1 MKTLSIC
8 FVLIAMLI
16 TSAQA
21 QEFRGAEIGLQ
32 VSNQVDR
39 SGLLVLGV
47 REGASSGLD
56 LTLEEYELPPVP
68 PNEIFDARIIST
80 PGQSQLG
87 LGGIRDYRAIESST
101 EAFTLTYTIAWQCG
115 QGSPG
120 IQVSWSDPYPSRV
133 TALSID
139 GADMAGETEWTSTF
153 AQGQATVRVTFN
165 YKPLEFTATP
175 PSLSFDINDRNAT
188 PSKQVELVTL
198 NDANAA
204 WLSSVDA
211 TWLSV
216 DPSEGNGSETL
227 TVTVTSTD
235 MPRGNYNATISIR
248 SPLYSVKIDVPV
260 TLSLTVGVNDPP
272 FARPDLLLNYPNPF
286 AGGTVLH
293 VRAVPREGLTLRVFD
308 ALGRQVADLTSLLE
322 AGTDVQRIP
331 FDAGALP
338 PGIYTC
344 RLESGETTV
353 SRSMVLL
360 K

>member
-8 FVLIAMLI
+8 FVLIAVLI

-21 QEFRGAEIGLQ
+21 QEFRGAELGLQ
-32 VSNQVDR
+32 ISNQVDR
-39 SGLLVLGV
+39 SGFLVLGV

-87 LGGIRDYRAIESST
+87 LGGVRDYRAIESST

-115 QGSPG
+115 EGSSE
-120 IQVSWSDPYPSRV
+120 IQVKWSDPYPSRV

-139 GADMAGETEWTSTF
+139 GTDMVGKTEWTSSF

-165 YKPLEFTATP
+165 YRPLEFMVTP
-175 PSLSFDINDRNAT
+175 PSLSFDINDRNAA
-188 PSKQVELVTL
+188 PSKEVALVTV
-198 NDANAA
+198 NDAGAA

-211 TWLSV
+211 EWLSV

-227 TVTVTSTD
+227 TVTVTNTD
-235 MPRGNYNATISIR
+235 MPRGNYTATISLR
-248 SPLYSVKIDVPV
+248 SPVYPAQIDVPV
-260 TLSLTVGVNDPP
+260 TLSLTVGADAPP
-272 FARPDLLLNYPNPF
+272 LARPDLLLNYPNPF
-286 AGGTVLH
+286 AGSTVLH
-293 VRAVPREGLTLRVFD
+293 VHALPREGVTLRVFD
-308 ALGRQVADLTSLLE
+308 ALGCLVADLSPQLE
-322 AGTDVQRIP
+322 PGTDVQRIP
-331 FDAGALP
+331 FDAGDLP

-344 RLESGETTV
+344 RLENGETTV
-353 SRSMVLL
+353 TRSMVLL